1 MNNKS
6 LLKRALKI
14 QYNNAKNKV
23 LKTIEGVGKILQL
36 SQTAI
41 VAGLV
46 EVNPVIKA
54 RYIGAT
60 ERIDAGL
67 LDLFS
72 EHHENLKPN
81 TIVNL
86 NIKL

>member
-14 QYNNAKNKV
+14 QYDNAKNKV

-36 SQTAI
+36 PQTAM

-46 EVNPVIKA
+46 EANPVIKA
-54 RYIGAT
+54 RYIVVIG
-60 ERIDAGL
+60 RIDASL

-81 TIVNL
+81 TIVSL

>member
-1 MNNKS
+1 M
-6 LLKRALKI
+6 
-14 QYNNAKNKV
+14 
-23 LKTIEGVGKILQL
+23 
-36 SQTAI
+36 

-46 EVNPVIKA
+46 ETNPVIKA
-54 RYIGAT
+54 RCIGAT
-60 ERIDAGL
+60 GRIDAGL

-72 EHHENLKPN
+72 EHYKNLKPN